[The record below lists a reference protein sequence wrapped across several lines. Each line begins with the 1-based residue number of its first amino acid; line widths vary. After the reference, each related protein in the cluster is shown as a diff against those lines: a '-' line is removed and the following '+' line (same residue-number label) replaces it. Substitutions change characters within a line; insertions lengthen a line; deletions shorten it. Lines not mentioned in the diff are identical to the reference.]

1 MVISITQFKAR
12 CLELLRDLEQ
22 RGDPIEIE
30 RHGRVVARVLPA
42 TDVTRTTEHPWERL
56 RGTGRLVATPGE
68 SVLGAGDFEAA
79 R

>member
-1 MVISITQFKAR
+1 MVISVTQFKAR

-22 RGDPIEIE
+22 HGDAIEIK
-30 RHGRVVARVLPA
+30 RRGRVVARVVPA
-42 TDVTRTTEHPWERL
+42 TDFSRTQAHPWERL

-68 SVLGAGDFEAA
+68 SVLRPDDFEAA